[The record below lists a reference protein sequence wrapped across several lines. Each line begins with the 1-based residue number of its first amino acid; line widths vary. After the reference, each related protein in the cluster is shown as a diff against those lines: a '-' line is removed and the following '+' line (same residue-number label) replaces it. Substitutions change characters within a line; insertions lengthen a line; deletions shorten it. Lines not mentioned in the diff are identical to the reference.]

1 MSLVTVVNCWEHRR
15 YSLSANYSTF
25 QLQTGHLSSP
35 SLCVLICEGLP
46 HRIPEEAS
54 VSTRLEHLAQDLMPG
69 MGSSCDHCQ
78 PLFPLSILAC
88 QVATMICLSF
98 NELEI

>member
-35 SLCVLICEGLP
+35 SLCLLICEGLP
-46 HRIPEEAS
+46 HRIPLRVFDVGGELGEDVDACS
-54 VSTRLEHLAQDLMPG
+54 VGFPMFRSQSGVPARQDV
-69 MGSSCDHCQ
+69 
-78 PLFPLSILAC
+78 LSG
-88 QVATMICLSF
+88 
-98 NELEI
+98 E